1 MSQTTPPRA
10 AASPDLEARPAKAP
24 TRNDVAAR
32 AQVSTAVVSYVMT
45 GSKRVTPEKEQRVRQ
60 AMAELG
66 YRPNSTARALR
77 TGKTYVLALLLPDS
91 SNPYF
96 AEIALRIE
104 SVAAEQG
111 YGLLIA
117 NTHDDPATELR
128 LMREMRSR
136 GADGVILASVF
147 HATWPGDAREV
158 PLVLIDAFHPAE
170 GVPSIGVDAAAS
182 TREAVRHLVE
192 VHDRRSIALILG
204 ASADPA
210 GNPDPRQQGWEQALA
225 ATGAV
230 SGGIAVTSWS
240 REGGIAAAHELLSV
254 PDRPDAIF
262 AGSDLLGIGVL
273 RAAADLGLRV
283 PEDVAVVSY
292 DGSTESAFSIPRLTT
307 VAQPIGDVA
316 RAAVAAVLDPAA
328 AGGHYTSFPGEL
340 LIRESCG
347 CATPPPRVT
356 P

>member
-1 MSQTTPPRA
+1 MSPS
-10 AASPDLEARPAKAP
+10 SPALPLPVPGKAP

-45 GSKRVTPEKEQRVRQ
+45 GSKRVTPDKERRVRE

-66 YRPNSTARALR
+66 YRPNNTARALR
-77 TGKTYVLALLLPDS
+77 TGKTFVLALLLPDS

-128 LMREMRSR
+128 LLREMRSR

-147 HATWPGDAREV
+147 HATWPGDAREI
-158 PLVLIDAFHPAE
+158 PLVLIDAFHPVD
-170 GVPSIGVDAAAS
+170 GVPSVGVDAAAS
-182 TREAVRHLVE
+182 TREAVQHLVE
-192 VHDRRSIALILG
+192 VHGCRSVALILG
-204 ASADPA
+204 ASSDPA
-210 GNPDPRQQGWEQALA
+210 GNRDPRQDGWEQALD
-225 ATGAV
+225 ATGAR
-230 SGGIAVTSWS
+230 SGGVAVTSWS
-240 REGGIAAAHELLSV
+240 REGGITAAHELLAG

-262 AGSDLLGIGVL
+262 AASDLLGIGVL

-283 PEDVAVVSY
+283 PQDLAVVSY

-316 RAAVAAVLDPAA
+316 RAAVAAVLAPPA
-328 AGGHYTSFPGEL
+328 GDGHYVSFPGQL

-347 CATPPPRVT
+347 CAQPPHRVAS
-356 P
+356 